1 MHFIFSH
8 FILSS
13 DEIQSLTIYYMC
25 PSHLFGLLDCK
36 IRISWIWV
44 LVYSLNFRFL
54 PSFLYRISSILSFM
68 CLSTLSLAII
78 SIILMFLSLHGP
90 QRNRRATVQTTHVQ
104 QQRLGGNVRKK
115 YHSVIVFD
123 YSVRMCLDV
132 FCSDVFCSD
141 VFCSV
146 LFEPVVFCSVL
157 MCSVLICS
165 GSNLKF
171 LVNADLWLSSR
182 DFYWILFLFPFLSI
196 YFCLLKLLTFT
207 DTITLI

>member
-25 PSHLFGLLDCK
+25 PSHLFGLMECK
-36 IRISWIWV
+36 IRISWFWV
-44 LVYSLNFRFL
+44 LVYKLNFRFL
-54 PSFLYRISSILSFM
+54 HSFLYRISSILSFK
-68 CLSTLSLAII
+68 CLSTLSLPILFF
-78 SIILMFLSLHGP
+78 ILMFLSLHGP

-115 YHSVIVFD
+115 YNSVIVF
-123 YSVRMCLDV
+123 YYFVRMCLDV
-132 FCSDVFCSD
+132 FCSVWNC
-141 VFCSV
+141 CV
-146 LFEPVVFCSVL
+146 LFW
-157 MCSVLICS
+157 SVLICS
-165 GSNLKF
+165 GCNLKF
-171 LVNADLWLSSR
+171 FVNADLCLSSK

-196 YFCLLKLLTFT
+196 YFCLPKLFSFT

>member
-1 MHFIFSH
+1 
-8 FILSS
+8 
-13 DEIQSLTIYYMC
+13 MC
-25 PSHLFGLLDCK
+25 PSHLFGVMECK
-36 IRISWIWV
+36 FRISWFWV

-54 PSFLYRISSILSFM
+54 HSFLYRISFIISFK
-68 CLSTLSLAII
+68 CLSTLFLPILFF
-78 SIILMFLSLHGP
+78 ILMFLSLHGP

-115 YHSVIVFD
+115 YNSVIVFD
-123 YSVRMCLDV
+123 YFLRMCL
-132 FCSDVFCSD
+132 DVFCSD